1 MASRHLVVLAGIMV
15 LTLSTCVVSETGGKG
30 GITGSDEEFRI
41 KYQGLD
47 PVYYGQ
53 IVDIETL
60 AAKGKKLYDDYFKQK
75 TKRNKVDIQTRRR
88 AREILDRALQKCW
101 RIYQDTKNGSVLV
114 VQQRVS
120 TWIQDLLREVEQ
132 PGRPGETG
140 VPK

>member
-1 MASRHLVVLAGIMV
+1 MAPRYLIMLAEVMA
-15 LTLSTCVVSETGGKG
+15 LTLSACVVSQTGGES

-53 IVDIETL
+53 IVEIETL
-60 AAKGKKLYDDYFKQK
+60 AAKGKKLYDDYFKLK
-75 TKRNKVDIQTRRR
+75 AKRNKVDIQMRRR
-88 AREILDRALQKCW
+88 AQEVLDKAMQKCW
-101 RIYQDTKNGSVLV
+101 KIYRDTKNGSVLV

-120 TWIQDLLREVEQ
+120 AWIADLLREVEQ
-132 PGRPGETG
+132 TGRPGETG